1 MCGVSRSIGHIY
13 VFFSGCEKN
22 QTEIPDRAAKL
33 AEKSIMLTS
42 HVIYSRENF
51 YENEGFLS
59 DGPSYELVAL
69 L

>member
-1 MCGVSRSIGHIY
+1 MS
-13 VFFSGCEKN
+13 FFSGCEKY

-51 YENEGFLS
+51 MRMKVFLVV
-59 DGPSYELVAL
+59 GL
-69 L
+69 LMSLLLCRNYNYKY